1 MTLKDGYEYY
11 ESKINYG
18 IKYDFD
24 IVESI
29 ATFHHKGF
37 LEQIKNEMKF
47 YEMSVESLSKSLNIS
62 NFRLSCLLNGNAE
75 FEHSERELIKRR
87 LHI

>member
-1 MTLKDGYEYY
+1 MNEDGYEYY

-18 IKYDFD
+18 IKHNFEV
-24 IVESI
+24 IESS
-29 ATFHHKGF
+29 ATFSHKEF
-37 LEQIKNEMKF
+37 LQEVKDEMKF

-62 NFRLSCLLNGNAE
+62 SFRLSALLNGNAE
-75 FEHSERELIKRR
+75 FEHAERELIKRR

>member
-1 MTLKDGYEYY
+1 MNEDVFEYY
-11 ESKINYG
+11 ESKMNKG
-18 IKYDFD
+18 VKEDFD

-37 LEQIKNEMKF
+37 LEEIKDNLQF
-47 YEMSVESLSKSLNIS
+47 YGMTVDSLSKSINIS
-62 NFRLSCLLNGNAE
+62 SFRLSALLSGNAS
-75 FEHSERELIKRR
+75 FERCEIDLIKRR